1 MIVLIDAEAG
11 KVIVCDE
18 QTREYSIND
27 INSIAAA
34 ISGKEVYYVTSA
46 DMASGDE
53 VVGLLSQITG
63 KFPNPSEITTI
74 QPTDEGEFLHP
85 SKNRQII
92 IIGTDGREFQFRGIF
107 DFKRLSSVPP
117 EVMES
122 EQMQMF
128 LQSGVIEKVDA
139 QRKKEIVSEF
149 EVRTSERRKRQQAQE
164 DSILVKDS
172 TPGAASKAAVDGIA
186 NGEEDI
192 APEISI
198 SGEVSFKREDHS
210 EHHQNMKN
218 LGL

>member
-11 KVIVCDE
+11 KVIVCDK

-149 EVRTSERRKRQQAQE
+149 EVRTSRSNFELRIRSSDCECEMQT
-164 DSILVKDS
+164 SNS
-172 TPGAASKAAVDGIA
+172 S
-186 NGEEDI
+186 
-192 APEISI
+192 S
-198 SGEVSFKREDHS
+198 SFDFEFELRMRVPTS
-210 EHHQNMKN
+210 SSSSN
-218 LGL
+218 